1 MVGHGRSLAQHPRW
15 DGDFCNVLL
24 SSPIQVESLSLS
36 RQFAIEAQARA
47 IESCEDIETLRSLA
61 RNLLHVWQLQASLS
75 EELAAQSL
83 GLPRRGL

>member
-1 MVGHGRSLAQHPRW
+1 MAQRPRG
-15 DGDFCNVLL
+15 GDLLCNVML
-24 SSPIQVESLSLS
+24 SNGLPVESLSLS

-47 IESCEDIETLRSLA
+47 IDTCEDIESLRSLA

-75 EELAAQSL
+75 EDLAAQAL